1 MLEFIV
7 LGEIP
12 GTTVHIT
19 FAQVLITAAL
29 LLIASELR
37 LVGHRKEFVK
47 TAQAYLGRILS
58 TLHRA

>member
-12 GTTVHIT
+12 GTSVHIT
-19 FAQVLITAAL
+19 YAQVLIFAAV
-29 LLIASELR
+29 LLIASEIR
-37 LVGHRKEFVK
+37 LVGHRKEFSK
-47 TAQAYLGRILS
+47 TAQAYISRLLS

>member
-12 GTTVHIT
+12 GTSVHIT
-19 FAQVLITAAL
+19 FAQVLATAAL

-37 LVGHRKEFVK
+37 LVAQRKGYFKSSRSSVDH
-47 TAQAYLGRILS
+47 ASL
-58 TLHRA
+58 

>member
-12 GTTVHIT
+12 GTSVHIT
-19 FAQVLITAAL
+19 FAQVLATAAL

-37 LVGHRKEFVK
+37 LVGQRKHFMK
-47 TAQAYLGRILS
+47 SIQGFINRISL
-58 TLHRA
+58 